1 MSGWHRSGQNAPAA
15 FGAGIRPHFGIAIA
29 EQAAVLC
36 TEFEFSHRSAF
47 VAIDQQGWEATAI
60 AGKFL
65 APLPQRDQHRKY
77 PAPLRGQQIF
87 LIGAAVGGGRRR
99 QDAALHQ
106 GTQPHGEDIL
116 RQADAFLKFAEAAFS
131 QEGLADDQQRP
142 PVAERVQ
149 RSRDRAFRLFK
160 AGAFHHGRPF
170 GSKKSIPPITALCS
184 CIMKPDPLHSP
195 SSLIMQPLEAIVRLA
210 NKTALIT
217 GGNSGIGLATARL
230 FVAEGARV
238 AITGRN
244 QATLEAAAKELGP
257 NALAIVADA
266 TDIAATEKA
275 VAKAVEKFG
284 KLDIVFANAGI
295 SASTPVGGTSL
306 ATFESVLKTN
316 ITAVFFTVQ
325 AAAPHLSDGGSIIL
339 NGSVISVLGN
349 PGYAAYAASKAGV
362 RAMARVM
369 ASELSPRGIRVNV
382 VSPGGPSTPIW
393 NRTAPTPEAIVALEA
408 RISKAVPLGRFGKPE
423 QVAKTVLFLASDDAS
438 NIQSA
443 EIFVDGGATGSPA
456 GAPIYRG

>member
-1 MSGWHRSGQNAPAA
+1 
-15 FGAGIRPHFGIAIA
+15 
-29 EQAAVLC
+29 
-36 TEFEFSHRSAF
+36 
-47 VAIDQQGWEATAI
+47 
-60 AGKFL
+60 
-65 APLPQRDQHRKY
+65 
-77 PAPLRGQQIF
+77 
-87 LIGAAVGGGRRR
+87 
-99 QDAALHQ
+99 
-106 GTQPHGEDIL
+106 
-116 RQADAFLKFAEAAFS
+116 
-131 QEGLADDQQRP
+131 
-142 PVAERVQ
+142 
-149 RSRDRAFRLFK
+149 
-160 AGAFHHGRPF
+160 
-170 GSKKSIPPITALCS
+170 
-184 CIMKPDPLHSP
+184 
-195 SSLIMQPLEAIVRLA
+195 MQPLEATVRLA

-275 VAKAVEKFG
+275 VKQAVEKFG

-295 SASTPVGGTSL
+295 AGNTPIGGTTL
-306 ATFESVLKTN
+306 AAFESVIRTN

-325 AAAPHLSDGGSIIL
+325 AAAPYLNDGASIVL

-369 ASELSPRGIRVNV
+369 ASELSPRGT
-382 VSPGGPSTPIW
+382 STPIW
-393 NRTAPTPEAIVALEA
+393 NSTAPNPEAMAALEA
-408 RISKAVPLGRFGKPE
+408 RISKAIPLGRFGKPE

-438 NIQSA
+438 NVQGA
-443 EIFVDGGATGSPA
+443 EIFVDGGATSSPA

>member
-1 MSGWHRSGQNAPAA
+1 
-15 FGAGIRPHFGIAIA
+15 
-29 EQAAVLC
+29 
-36 TEFEFSHRSAF
+36 
-47 VAIDQQGWEATAI
+47 
-60 AGKFL
+60 
-65 APLPQRDQHRKY
+65 
-77 PAPLRGQQIF
+77 
-87 LIGAAVGGGRRR
+87 
-99 QDAALHQ
+99 
-106 GTQPHGEDIL
+106 
-116 RQADAFLKFAEAAFS
+116 
-131 QEGLADDQQRP
+131 
-142 PVAERVQ
+142 
-149 RSRDRAFRLFK
+149 
-160 AGAFHHGRPF
+160 
-170 GSKKSIPPITALCS
+170 
-184 CIMKPDPLHSP
+184 
-195 SSLIMQPLEAIVRLA
+195 MQPLGQEMMMRLA

-275 VAKAVEKFG
+275 VARAVENFG
-284 KLDIVFANAGI
+284 KLDVLFANAGI
-295 SASTPVGGTSL
+295 PGNTPIGGTTL
-306 ATFESVLKTN
+306 AAFETVIRTN

-325 AAAPHLSDGGSIIL
+325 AAAPHLNDGASIIL

-362 RAMARVM
+362 RAMSRVM

-382 VSPGGPSTPIW
+382 VAPGAARTPIW
-393 NRTAPTPEAIVALEA
+393 NGAAPTPEAFAALDQ
-408 RISKAVPLGRFGKPE
+408 RISRSIPMGRLGE
-423 QVAKTVLFLASDDAS
+423 AEEVAKTVLFLASDDAS
-438 NIQSA
+438 HVQGA